1 MKELREAR
9 EHAMKAQRDMEEMDN
24 DVGLLRYFET
34 EIGRLFGVVGG
45 VKASTPHQAWLVLDA
60 AQGEILA
67 LKERN
72 AALDALLNTPELVD
86 FAKAVHLEAAHQ
98 IQRWGS
104 DHDAGKEP
112 EDWFWLVGYLAGK
125 ALHAIKSGNAEKALH
140 HLITTAA
147 ALNNWHAQVLG
158 KSNMRPGLPADKQP
172 AVSA

>member
-1 MKELREAR
+1 MKKKTWRCFFCDEVFRSRRAAWEHFGEENCTSDVPACIDPLRSDEKARMKELREAR

-86 FAKAVHLEAAHQ
+86 
-98 IQRWGS
+98 
-104 DHDAGKEP
+104 D
-112 EDWFWLVGYLAGK
+112 
-125 ALHAIKSGNAEKALH
+125 EKGPK
-140 HLITTAA
+140 TNT
-147 ALNNWHAQVLG
+147 
-158 KSNMRPGLPADKQP
+158 
-172 AVSA
+172 